1 MVQKKVVLKA
11 DSMDYLMIVRM
22 VASMVL
28 LLAEKMVE
36 KTAVVMVDQTENC

>member
-1 MVQKKVVLKA
+1 MVHTTVALKA

-28 LLAEKMVE
+28 LMVEKMVE
-36 KTAVVMVDQTENC
+36 KKAVVKVDQTETR

>member
-1 MVQKKVVLKA
+1 MVHTKVALKA

-28 LLAEKMVE
+28 LMVEKMVE
-36 KTAVVMVDQTENC
+36 EKAVVKVDQTENR